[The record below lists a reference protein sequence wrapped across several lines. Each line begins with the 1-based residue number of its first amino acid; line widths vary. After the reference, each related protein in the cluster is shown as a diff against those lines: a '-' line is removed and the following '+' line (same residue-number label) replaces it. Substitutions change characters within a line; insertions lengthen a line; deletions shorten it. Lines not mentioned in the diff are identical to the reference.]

1 MPGRPGGGT
10 AGSRVVA
17 AVRTWRGWFAG
28 SPAGPRG
35 AAGSPVVAGK
45 RPRWES
51 RAAAGLENSGA
62 CRRAFYKTRLL
73 RYSPP
78 QHARSV
84 I

>member
-1 MPGRPGGGT
+1 MPGWPGGGT

-28 SPAGPRG
+28 S